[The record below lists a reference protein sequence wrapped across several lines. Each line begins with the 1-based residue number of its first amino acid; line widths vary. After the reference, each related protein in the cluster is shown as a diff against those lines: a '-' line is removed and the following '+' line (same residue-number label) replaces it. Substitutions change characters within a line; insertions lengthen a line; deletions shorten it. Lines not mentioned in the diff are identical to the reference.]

1 MENHPLQAGQGDL
14 LARSTAQ
21 RDPGEGRR
29 VSFPQAELSALRAE
43 FMDHAPG
50 GRKYSYLT
58 LSCRHWAAVKYLTLP
73 HNHPHSTKEESE
85 VMPARG
91 T

>member
-1 MENHPLQAGQGDL
+1 MTSSPDPLPSMTQEKGGEYRSPRLSFLLYELNSRTTHLGAGTQL
-14 LARSTAQ
+14 PYT
-21 RDPGEGRR
+21 
-29 VSFPQAELSALRAE
+29 
-43 FMDHAPG
+43 
-50 GRKYSYLT
+50 
-58 LSCRHWAAVKYLTLP
+58 SCRRWAAVKHLTQP